1 MKNSVNNPA
10 IANLTAYKQFRQD
23 IASTA
28 VGIALAQRDK
38 AREELKAALE
48 DSLVLSL
55 WCGFREVNAKATRL
69 PGNRFGIQYSDHLGD
84 LGFEDLSIE
93 EMLTRK
99 FSLLN

>member
-1 MKNSVNNPA
+1 MKNSMYNPA
-10 IANLTAYKQFRQD
+10 INNLTPYEQFRQD
-23 IASTA
+23 IANTA
-28 VGIALAQRDK
+28 VGAALAARDK
-38 AREELKAALE
+38 ARKELKAALE

-55 WCGFREVNAKATRL
+55 WCDFRKANAKATRL
-69 PGNRFGIQYSDHLGD
+69 PGNRFGVQYSDHLGD